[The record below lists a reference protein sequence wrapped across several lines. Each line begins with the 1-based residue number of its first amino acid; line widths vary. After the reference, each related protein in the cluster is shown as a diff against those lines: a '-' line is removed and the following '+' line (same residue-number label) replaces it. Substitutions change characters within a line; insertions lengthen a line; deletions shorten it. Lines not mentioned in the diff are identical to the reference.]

1 MGRRMSD
8 SNNAVRPWTIF
19 YFISQPEHTV
29 KLRGNFLE
37 LLSEATEGNVR
48 LFALDGEPVIL
59 INLADV
65 SHAEVVYE

>member
-1 MGRRMSD
+1 MSD
-8 SNNAVRPWTIF
+8 SGDAVKPWTVF
-19 YFISQPEHTV
+19 HFISQPEHTV

-48 LFALDGEPVIL
+48 LFALGGEPVIL
-59 INLADV
+59 INLEDV

>member
-1 MGRRMSD
+1 MSD
-8 SNNAVRPWTIF
+8 SGDAVKLWTVF
-19 YFISQPEHTV
+19 HFISQPEHTV

-48 LFALDGEPVIL
+48 LLALGGEPVVL

-65 SHAEVVYE
+65 SHAEVIYG

>member
-1 MGRRMSD
+1 MSD
-8 SNNAVRPWTIF
+8 SGDAVKPWTVF
-19 YFISQPEHTV
+19 HFISQPEHAV

-37 LLSEATEGNVR
+37 LISEATEGNVR
-48 LFALDGEPVIL
+48 LFALGGEPVIL

>member
-1 MGRRMSD
+1 MSD
-8 SNNAVRPWTIF
+8 NENAVRPWTVF

-29 KLRGNFLE
+29 KFRGNCLE
-37 LLSEATEGNVR
+37 LLREAREGSAQ
-48 LFALDGEPVIL
+48 LFVLNGEANLL

>member
-1 MGRRMSD
+1 MSD
-8 SNNAVRPWTIF
+8 SGDAVKLRTVF
-19 YFISQPEHTV
+19 HFISQPEHTV

-48 LFALDGEPVIL
+48 LLALGGEPVIL

-65 SHAEVVYE
+65 SHAEVIYG

>member
-1 MGRRMSD
+1 MSD
-8 SNNAVRPWTIF
+8 SSNAVKPLTIF
-19 YFISQPEHTV
+19 YFISQPEHPV

-48 LFALDGEPVIL
+48 LFALGGEPVIL

-65 SHAEVVYE
+65 SHAEVMYE

>member
-1 MGRRMSD
+1 MSD
-8 SNNAVRPWTIF
+8 SSNAVKPWTIF

-29 KLRGNFLE
+29 KLRGNCLE
-37 LLSEATEGNVR
+37 LLREARDGSAQ
-48 LFALDGEPVIL
+48 LFVLNGEAGLL

>member
-1 MGRRMSD
+1 MSGND
-8 SNNAVRPWTIF
+8 SVASPWTVF

-29 KLRGNFLE
+29 KLRGNCLE
-37 LLSEATEGNVR
+37 LLREAREGSAQ
-48 LFALDGEPVIL
+48 LFVLNGEANLL

>member
-1 MGRRMSD
+1 MSD
-8 SNNAVRPWTIF
+8 SSNAVKPWTVF
-19 YFISQPEHTV
+19 HFISQPEHTV

-48 LFALDGEPVIL
+48 LFALGGEPVIL

-65 SHAEVVYE
+65 SYAEVVYE